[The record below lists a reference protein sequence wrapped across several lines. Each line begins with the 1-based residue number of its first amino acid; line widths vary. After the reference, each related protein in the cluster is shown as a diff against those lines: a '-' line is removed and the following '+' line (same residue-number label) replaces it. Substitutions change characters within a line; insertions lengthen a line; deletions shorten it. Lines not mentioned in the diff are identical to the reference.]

1 MVHTTSENE
10 ESAAQEGPEII
21 QGRRTLADIAGLAG
35 TPPSRLLRLFANGRI
50 VEMGASGD
58 NPWFSVDG
66 PRGLDGL
73 LTWASERCPGFR
85 AVSLEIAPG
94 RTWGLWLVPRGAVLD
109 VEAATRTL
117 TVAIQLL
124 DRTEEWHRL
133 VRTSDSLWTLLG
145 LGHTLSAAEDPA
157 AMAAAVHEAAT
168 RIFGPVSSAL
178 ALFSQD
184 SGRSFQLDPDAQ
196 LVSRPA
202 RPSDWQALFKDMTC
216 AWDGGSPLATA
227 VAGLL
232 GFEPSSGLCERV
244 GDGAAPLGYLLILR
258 PTGPFS
264 EREQGLVSRMTDF
277 LFAALMRRENRRGT
291 RSRAVQSADLFV
303 LLAQERERLDYVLRS
318 VPVGILLTDVEGGI
332 ELANDTAGRALGL
345 TDVEMREKKIFG
357 SRPAGRAL
365 LGLIEKARSEGKPV
379 STPYEMEGRWFHV
392 QVIPWP
398 GGAQFL
404 VVTQDIQDWFQLNR
418 LKEDLISIISHEV
431 KNPLTAIINAASL
444 LSTKR
449 PGPLTEPQQ
458 RLSDLIV
465 ENSQKIRELLDDV
478 VRLSRVHQMGSEQE
492 RVDLRALLQR
502 LRANYRDTIQGKLL
516 VWREELQELAVVG
529 DPRMLENLFTNLLGN
544 AIKYSAIGGCVGVRL
559 WREGDWVRVRVLD
572 DGPGIPAPE
581 RERLF
586 KPFFRASNVRGQ
598 VSGTG
603 LGLVIAKNIAER
615 LGGRLSVDSPL
626 PPEDAEFL
634 GSPKGSEHG
643 SAFRVDLLAQD

>member
-1 MVHTTSENE
+1 MIHTTSGNE

-21 QGRRTLADIAGLAG
+21 QDRRTLARIAGLAG
-35 TPPSRLLRLFANGRI
+35 TPPSRLFRLLANGRI
-50 VEMGASGD
+50 AEMGPSG
-58 NPWFSVDG
+58 NHPWLSLEG

-73 LTWASERCPGFR
+73 MTWASERCPGYR
-85 AVSLEIAPG
+85 AVSLEMAPG
-94 RTWGLWLVPRGAVLD
+94 RSWGLWLVPKEAALD
-109 VEAATRTL
+109 VEATTRAL
-117 TVAIQLL
+117 AVAVQLL
-124 DRTEEWHRL
+124 ERTEEWQRL
-133 VRTSDSLWTLLG
+133 AHTSDSLWTLLG
-145 LGHTLSAAEDPA
+145 LGHTLSAAEDPG
-157 AMAAAVHEAAT
+157 AMATAVHEAAT

-184 SGRSFQLDPDAQ
+184 SGRSFRLARDAQ
-196 LVSRPA
+196 LLSQPA
-202 RPSDWQALFKDMTC
+202 RPADWQALFKERTC
-216 AWDGGSPLATA
+216 AWDAESPLASA
-227 VAGLL
+227 SAALL
-232 GFEPSSGLCERV
+232 GLDPSSGLCERV
-244 GDGAAPLGYLLILR
+244 GDGPSPLGYLLILR
-258 PTGPFS
+258 PSGPFS
-264 EREQGLVSRMTDF
+264 EREQGLVSRMADF

-318 VPVGILLTDVEGGI
+318 VPVGILLTDLEGGI

-365 LGLIEKARSEGKPV
+365 LGLIEKARSEGKPI

-444 LSTKR
+444 LSTQR

-458 RLSDLIV
+458 RLSDLVV
-465 ENSQKIRELLDDV
+465 ENSQKIRDLLDDV

-559 WREGDWVRVRVLD
+559 GREDDWVRVRVVD
-572 DGPGIPAPE
+572 DGPGIPAAE
-581 RERLF
+581 RDRLF

-615 LGGRLSVDSPL
+615 LGGRLSVESPL
-626 PPEDAEFL
+626 PPEEAEFL
-634 GSPKGSEHG
+634 GSPKGNEHG
-643 SAFRVDLLAQD
+643 TVFRVDLPAQD

>member
-1 MVHTTSENE
+1 MIHTTSGNE

-21 QGRRTLADIAGLAG
+21 QDRRTLARIAGLAG
-35 TPPSRLLRLFANGRI
+35 TPPSRLFRLLANGRI
-50 VEMGASGD
+50 VEMGPSG
-58 NPWFSVDG
+58 NHPWLSLEG

-73 LTWASERCPGFR
+73 LTWASERCPGYR
-85 AVSLEIAPG
+85 AVSLEMAPG
-94 RTWGLWLVPRGAVLD
+94 RSWGLWLVPKEAALD
-109 VEAATRTL
+109 VEATTRAL
-117 TVAIQLL
+117 AVAVQLL
-124 DRTEEWHRL
+124 ERTEEWQRL
-133 VRTSDSLWTLLG
+133 AHTSDSLWTLLG
-145 LGHTLSAAEDPA
+145 LGHTLSAAEDPG
-157 AMAAAVHEAAT
+157 AMATAVHEAAT

-184 SGRSFQLDPDAQ
+184 SGRSFRLARDAQ
-196 LVSRPA
+196 LLSQPA
-202 RPSDWQALFKDMTC
+202 RPADWQDLFKERTC
-216 AWDGGSPLATA
+216 AWDAESPLASA
-227 VAGLL
+227 SAALL
-232 GFEPSSGLCERV
+232 GLDPSSGLCERV
-244 GDGAAPLGYLLILR
+244 GDGPSPLGYLLILR
-258 PTGPFS
+258 PSGPFS
-264 EREQGLVSRMTDF
+264 EREQGLVSRMADF

-318 VPVGILLTDVEGGI
+318 VPVGILLTDLEGGI

-365 LGLIEKARSEGKPV
+365 LGLIEKARSEGKPI

-444 LSTKR
+444 LSTQR

-458 RLSDLIV
+458 RLSDLV
-465 ENSQKIRELLDDV
+465 AENSQKIRELLDDV

-516 VWREELQELAVVG
+516 VWKEELQNLAVVG

-559 WREGDWVRVRVLD
+559 GREDDWVRVRVVD
-572 DGPGIPAPE
+572 DGPGIPAAE
-581 RERLF
+581 RDRLF

-615 LGGRLSVDSPL
+615 LGGRLSVESPL
-626 PPEDAEFL
+626 PPEEAEFL
-634 GSPKGSEHG
+634 GSPKGNEHG
-643 SAFRVDLLAQD
+643 TVFRVDLPAQD

>member
-1 MVHTTSENE
+1 MIHTTSGNE

-21 QGRRTLADIAGLAG
+21 QDRRTLARIAGLAG
-35 TPPSRLLRLFANGRI
+35 TPPSRLFRLLANGRI
-50 VEMGASGD
+50 VEMGPSG
-58 NPWFSVDG
+58 NHPWLSLEG

-73 LTWASERCPGFR
+73 LTWASERCPGYR
-85 AVSLEIAPG
+85 AVSLEMAPG
-94 RTWGLWLVPRGAVLD
+94 RSWGLWLVPKEAALD
-109 VEAATRTL
+109 VEATTRAL
-117 TVAIQLL
+117 AVAVQLL
-124 DRTEEWHRL
+124 ERTEEWQRL
-133 VRTSDSLWTLLG
+133 AHTSDSLWTLLG
-145 LGHTLSAAEDPA
+145 LGHTLSAAEDPG
-157 AMAAAVHEAAT
+157 AMATAVHEAAT

-184 SGRSFQLDPDAQ
+184 SGRSFRLARDAQ
-196 LVSRPA
+196 LLSQPA
-202 RPSDWQALFKDMTC
+202 RPADWQALFKERTC
-216 AWDGGSPLATA
+216 AWHAESPLASA
-227 VAGLL
+227 SAALL
-232 GFEPSSGLCERV
+232 GLDPSSGLCERV
-244 GDGAAPLGYLLILR
+244 GDGPSPLGYLLILR
-258 PTGPFS
+258 PSGPFS
-264 EREQGLVSRMTDF
+264 EREQGLVSRMADF

-318 VPVGILLTDVEGGI
+318 VPVGILLTDLEGGI

-365 LGLIEKARSEGKPV
+365 LGLIEKARSEGKPI

-444 LSTKR
+444 LSTQR

-458 RLSDLIV
+458 RLSDLV
-465 ENSQKIRELLDDV
+465 AENSQKIRDLLDDV

-516 VWREELQELAVVG
+516 VWKEELQNLAVVG

-559 WREGDWVRVRVLD
+559 GREDDWVRVRVVD
-572 DGPGIPAPE
+572 DGPGIPAAE
-581 RERLF
+581 RDRLF

-615 LGGRLSVDSPL
+615 LGGRLSVESPL
-626 PPEDAEFL
+626 PPEEAEFL
-634 GSPKGSEHG
+634 GSPKGNEHG
-643 SAFRVDLLAQD
+643 TVFRVDLPAQD